1 MYEYIKKLQA
11 KSVPAR
17 KRILYT
23 YMTVFMS
30 FVFLVWIYGLGYRIN
45 HQADTVARSE
55 NEIKPLSLFK
65 SSIVNTYENIT
76 ASVGS
81 VKSISKLMNTEE
93 EKNELPGKQIE
104 MIVVE

>member
-11 KSVPAR
+11 KSAGAR
-17 KRILYT
+17 KRILYV

-45 HQADTVARSE
+45 HQKDIVARSE

-65 SSIVNTYENIT
+65 NSIVNTYENIT

-81 VKSISKLMNTEE
+81 VKSIPKLINTEE
-93 EKNELPGKQIE
+93 GELIDKQIE